1 MKKIQIDLT
10 RGNITKVL
18 LIFALP
24 LLISNLFQQLYNT
37 ADTMI
42 VGNFLG
48 DHSLAAI
55 GSTAAVFELIIGFAN
70 GVGNGF
76 GIIIARYYGS
86 HDEEQLKKAVATSI
100 VLSILISISL
110 MVLSF
115 VILEPLLLLLKTPI
129 NLIDEA
135 LSYILVITAGVG
147 ITMAFNLSAGLLRAI
162 GDSFTALIVLV
173 IASLLNIVL
182 DIYFISVLNMGIQG
196 AAVATLIAQFIAALC
211 CFAFIY
217 YKAKIL
223 IPKRQHFVYE
233 RLLTNDLFSQGC
245 SMGFM
250 LSIVSIGTVI
260 LQSAINVLGE
270 SIIAAHTSAR
280 KLFSLLSLP
289 GGTLATSIS
298 TFVSQNYGAKQYQR
312 IKEGVK
318 IANWISVI
326 YGIAI
331 SIVIFFTAD
340 SSIQVLS
347 GSNDPIL
354 IKNGAMYLK
363 TNTPF
368 FAVLGILLILRSSL
382 QGFGKKLVP
391 LVSSIIELI
400 GKLIFTWMLIPIFG
414 YLGVCFCEPIIWI
427 CMTIQL
433 WFTFYRLPE
442 FKACD

>member
-1 MKKIQIDLT
+1 MKKLQIDLT

-115 VILEPLLLLLKTPI
+115 VILEPLLILLKTPS

-196 AAVATLIAQFIAALC
+196 AAVTTLIAQFIAALC

-270 SIIAAHTSAR
+270 SIIAAHASAR
-280 KLFSLLSLP
+280 KLFSLFSLP

-340 SSIQVLS
+340 SLIQVLS

-442 FKACD
+442 FNACD